1 MMNQAVAVYGACG
14 HTGRFVVAELLRRGM
29 TPILSGRDQGRLNA
43 LAAAHP
49 GVAARAASVD
59 DPAALDRALEGAAAV
74 INCAGPFATT
84 ATPVIQAALRMSI
97 PYVDVAA
104 EIEANLDTFQ
114 RHDGEARERGVT
126 IVPAMAFYGGLGDLL
141 ATAAMAGWEQA
152 DEICVAYGLSGW
164 VPTPGTLVAGQV
176 SRDRRGG
183 LRIAHAGGRLQLSA
197 DAPPLSEWIFPAPI
211 GRQAV
216 VEEFTMADTV
226 TIARHLDVPRIR
238 SLMTTAAVSGLQ
250 AGAQPAAE
258 GHVRPAERF
267 VVEVVV
273 RKGDAERRA
282 AASGQDIYATTAP
295 LAVEAASRL
304 LTREVNKPGVHTAG
318 QAFDAREFLSALSPE
333 HFSVAFP

>member
-1 MMNQAVAVYGACG
+1 MNRAVAVYGAYG
-14 HTGRFVVAELLRRGM
+14 HTGRFVVAELLRRSLR
-29 TPILSGRDQGRLNA
+29 PILSGRDELKLNA

-49 GVAARAASVD
+49 GTADCAASVE
-59 DPAALDRALEGAAAV
+59 DPTALDGAMEGAAAV

-84 ATPVIQAALRMSI
+84 ATPVIEAAMRKGI

-104 EIEANLDTFQ
+104 EIEANLDTFE
-114 RHDGEARERGVT
+114 RHDDEARERGIT

-141 ATAAMAGWEQA
+141 ATAAMADWEKA

-164 VPTPGTLVAGQV
+164 VPTLGTIVAGQV

-183 LRIAHAGGRLQLSA
+183 MRIAHVSGQLQLSA
-197 DAPPLSEWIFPAPI
+197 DAPPLSEWTFPAPI

-238 SLMTTAAVSGLQ
+238 SFMTTAAVSGLRS
-250 AGAQPAAE
+250 GPQPGGE
-258 GHVRPAERF
+258 GLGRPPERLLF
-267 VVEVVV
+267 EVVALKV
-273 RKGDAERRA
+273 GVERRV

-295 LAVEAASRL
+295 LAVEAVTRL
-304 LTREVNKPGVHTAG
+304 LDSAVRKPGVHTAG
-318 QAFDAREFLSALSPE
+318 QAFDARDFLAALSPE
-333 HFSVAFP
+333 HLSIRLQ